1 MLDPTEDRVHVI
13 RVGSTGLGGLGG
25 ERTSFSEVMAF
36 GIRDAEAPGAPV
48 GAPVGN
54 FSCEAR
60 PGMASLASASLP

>member
-48 GAPVGN
+48 GN